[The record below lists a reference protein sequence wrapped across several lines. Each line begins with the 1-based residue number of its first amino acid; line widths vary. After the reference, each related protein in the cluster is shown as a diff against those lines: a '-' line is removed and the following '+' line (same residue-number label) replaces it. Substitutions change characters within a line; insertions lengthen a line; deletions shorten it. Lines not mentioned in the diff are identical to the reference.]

1 MRRER
6 LGERIIALQQLVSP
20 FGKVKKADASGFWR
34 YALYFRSLYLY
45 LPFGVS
51 FAGANVDSQ
60 ITASLSAAVK
70 HHTGESKQAAQCNT
84 DLQAASPVTFS
95 VCLVSNQISKKYYS
109 NHYIE
114 SCVYEV
120 LNVDEKKLITLFSC
134 KL

>member
-20 FGKVKKADASGFWR
+20 FGKVKRQTLQAFGDTPFT
-34 YALYFRSLYLY
+34 RSLYLY